1 MVYHPLYLCSE
12 KTAFKTATR
21 FDNGTRKKNGESTY
35 KMTEEASVPLK
46 LKGRSCIIT
55 FRFIRGHILD
65 VMRNEWVRTTTD
77 MNPETAVENLRRTV
91 TNWLIVFEARF

>member
-1 MVYHPLYLCSE
+1 
-12 KTAFKTATR
+12 
-21 FDNGTRKKNGESTY
+21 
-35 KMTEEASVPLK
+35 MTEEASVPLK
-46 LKGRSCIIT
+46 LKGLSCIIT

-65 VMRNEWVRTTTD
+65 VMRNEWVRTTTY